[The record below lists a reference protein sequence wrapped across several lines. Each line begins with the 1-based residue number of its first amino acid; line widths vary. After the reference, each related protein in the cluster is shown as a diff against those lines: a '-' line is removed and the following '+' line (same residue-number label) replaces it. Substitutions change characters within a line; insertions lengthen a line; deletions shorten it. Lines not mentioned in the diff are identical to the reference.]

1 MPEVYHKRDFL
12 DNLLRLARTYK
23 TQHYS
28 PETHGTIPYVM
39 ALFLKQNEQR
49 TQLQEKIAADLM
61 DRTKI
66 VGQSGTGATDPE
78 NSTILQES
86 QEATG
91 RSVFWVGVVTMV
103 VIALVVFVLF
113 IFNGI

>member
-1 MPEVYHKRDFL
+1 MREVYHKRHFL
-12 DNLLRLARTYK
+12 NNLLWPDRSYK
-23 TQHYS
+23 TQQL
-28 PETHGTIPYVM
+28 PGGVRGTIPYVM
-39 ALFLKQNEQR
+39 ALFLKQNEER
-49 TQLQEKIAADLM
+49 SQLQEKIAADLM
-61 DRTKI
+61 DRTK
-66 VGQSGTGATDPE
+66 VTGSAGGGIDPE
-78 NSTILQES
+78 KSVMLEDS

>member
-1 MPEVYHKRDFL
+1 
-12 DNLLRLARTYK
+12 
-23 TQHYS
+23 
-28 PETHGTIPYVM
+28 M

-61 DRTKI
+61 ERTK
-66 VGQSGTGATDPE
+66 VTAKTDPTDPNDSVFLE
-78 NSTILQES
+78 DSR
-86 QEATG
+86 EATG

>member
-1 MPEVYHKRDFL
+1 
-12 DNLLRLARTYK
+12 
-23 TQHYS
+23 
-28 PETHGTIPYVM
+28 M

-49 TQLQEKIAADLM
+49 TQLQEKIAADLL
-61 DRTKI
+61 DRTQ
-66 VGQSGTGATDPE
+66 VSGQSGGAIDPE
-78 NSTILQES
+78 KSAMLEES

-91 RSVFWVGVVTMV
+91 RSVFWVGVITMV